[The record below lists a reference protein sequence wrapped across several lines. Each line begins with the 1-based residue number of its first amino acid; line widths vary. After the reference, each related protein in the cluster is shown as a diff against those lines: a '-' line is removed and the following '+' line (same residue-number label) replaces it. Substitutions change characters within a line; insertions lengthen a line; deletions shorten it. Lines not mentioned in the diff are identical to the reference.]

1 MSAAL
6 EHVTSLTSLNGCDQ
20 YSVIRAG
27 GLAEIKLLK
36 EWELGIWA
44 AQFLGR
50 SASTLTR
57 LDLRCAPSES

>member
-1 MSAAL
+1 LSAAL
-6 EHVTSLTSLNGCDQ
+6 EQVTSLTSLNGCDQ

-27 GLAEIKLLK
+27 GLAEIKLSGT
-36 EWELGIWA
+36 ELGIWA

-57 LDLRCAPSES
+57 LDLRCVPSES